1 VSTTTLQN
9 RTYANLI
16 TSSYVDQLNKI
27 LEILGTPS
35 NDILRRVA
43 SERAQAYVRSLPIR
57 KKVSFKK
64 LIPRADPQAIDLLEK
79 MLSFDSTT
87 RISVSQALA
96 HPWLAAYHDVN
107 DEPACPQKFDRWRD
121 IEALQTVEELRTA
134 LWDEINDFR
143 REVRAVGAEAD
154 EQPSSLPS
162 EMPLR
167 SLSAPSEAPLSPQ
180 SEDLSPVVVKSR
192 QPSASN
198 SPLNERRT
206 SMDERARPR
215 MRARDPVVSYARR
228 TSTIST
234 HDRDSAVLAEPEGL
248 PVAITHTPPPMG
260 EDAGLPPSGV
270 NAFPFPSTGPPE
282 GYVVPA
288 RQRTTSAA
296 AGPTG
301 AGSRLLRT
309 LSTVSIHESVDAGIA
324 AEVARLNRAKETGAD
339 APPSEMPKEI
349 GGERD
354 ESVGENGRS

>member
-1 VSTTTLQN
+1 
-9 RTYANLI
+9 
-16 TSSYVDQLNKI
+16 
-27 LEILGTPS
+27 
-35 NDILRRVA
+35 
-43 SERAQAYVRSLPIR
+43 
-57 KKVSFKK
+57 
-64 LIPRADPQAIDLLEK
+64 

-87 RISVSQALA
+87 RISVAQALE

-107 DEPACPQKFDRWRD
+107 DEPACSQNFDRWRE
-121 IEALQTVEELRTA
+121 IEALQTVEELRAA

-162 EMPLR
+162 EIPLR

-180 SEDLSPVVVKSR
+180 REDLSPAVARSR
-192 QPSASN
+192 QQSASN

-215 MRARDPVVSYARR
+215 MRTRDPVVSYARR
-228 TSTIST
+228 TSTISVR
-234 HDRDSAVLAEPEGL
+234 DRDSAVLAEPEGL
-248 PVAITHTPPPMG
+248 PVTFTRTPP
-260 EDAGLPPSGV
+260 EDEGLPPTGSGV
-270 NAFPFPSTGPPE
+270 NAFPFPSSGPPE

-288 RQRTTSAA
+288 RQRTNSVAG
-296 AGPTG
+296 GPTA

-309 LSTVSIHESVDAGIA
+309 LSTVSIHETADAGIA

-339 APPSEMPKEI
+339 APASEMPKEI

-354 ESVGENGRS
+354 ESGGENGRS

>member
-1 VSTTTLQN
+1 
-9 RTYANLI
+9 
-16 TSSYVDQLNKI
+16 
-27 LEILGTPS
+27 
-35 NDILRRVA
+35 
-43 SERAQAYVRSLPIR
+43 
-57 KKVSFKK
+57 
-64 LIPRADPQAIDLLEK
+64 

-87 RISVSQALA
+87 RISVAQALA

-143 REVRAVGAEAD
+143 REVRAIGAEAD
-154 EQPSSLPS
+154 EQPSLLPS
-162 EMPLR
+162 EMPVR
-167 SLSAPSEAPLSPQ
+167 SLSVPSEAPLSPPPQ
-180 SEDLSPVVVKSR
+180 SEDLSPVVERSR
-192 QPSASN
+192 QQSASK

-215 MRARDPVVSYARR
+215 MRTRDPVVSYARR
-228 TSTIST
+228 TSIIST
-234 HDRDSAVLAEPEGL
+234 RDRESAFLGEPEGL
-248 PVAITHTPPPMG
+248 PVTITHTPEPMG

-270 NAFPFPSTGPPE
+270 NAFPFPSTGPPD

-296 AGPTG
+296 GGPTG

-324 AEVARLNRAKETGAD
+324 AEISRLNRAKETAAD
-339 APPSEMPKEI
+339 APPSEMPREI

-354 ESVGENGRS
+354 DSVGENGRS